1 MDKEIDDA
9 MKSAPQGDGEPIVLF
24 GRQIGRLLL
33 PKERRTRVKKKEIKD
48 IVAYP
53 ISLSAFSGMIFN
65 NAKKDVDQT
74 DEDIKA
80 LIKLALRVKVL
91 ARGLAQ

>member
-1 MDKEIDDA
+1 
-9 MKSAPQGDGEPIVLF
+9 MKSWKFKMIELTDNE
-24 GRQIGRLLL
+24 
-33 PKERRTRVKKKEIKD
+33 KKEIKD

-80 LIKLALRVKVL
+80 LIKLALRIKVV
-91 ARGLAQ
+91 ARGLAK